1 MTKTKTKT
9 TTKEVYSL
17 HELEELLQ
25 VTQRSLYN
33 FIKEGRLEAFKV
45 GREWRVSSEALE
57 KFTKGGLK

>member
-9 TTKEVYSL
+9 ATKEVYSL

>member
-9 TTKEVYSL
+9 ATKEVYSL

-33 FIKEGRLEAFKV
+33 FIKEERLEAFKV